1 MRNLVPDYDDF
12 LDAIWEIKRDPKVE
26 DNSGEE
32 NHSCEVVNWY
42 TDKDKG
48 LDW

>member
-12 LDAIWEIKRDPKVE
+12 LDTIWEIKKDPKPE
-26 DNSGEE
+26 NDSKDENSSGE
-32 NHSCEVVNWY
+32 VVDWY
-42 TDKDKG
+42 TDKG